1 MTSRNIVETLP
12 LAAHSSSW
20 LSDPALPWISTTNT
34 VSVCNKVHYPCE
46 PQAQP
51 PTSPLTSPP
60 RSPMSDRVP
69 PSALSSIPQ
78 ANSPITRLPVDI
90 LLYIASL
97 RFLSLSDIVRWRS
110 TASVFYHSISVP
122 NAILQVAH
130 LFQIRPRR
138 GCLDTGDQP
147 RAAAPLQDSQ
157 DDPQRLSTA
166 KDLYSNYKDQQ
177 LRDIMS
183 RLTRLL
189 LHPAFQPRLMRSSY
203 SFHHQEPSFS
213 HHHHHMHHPARY
225 GQAHHHHHPRD
236 RFKKAKR
243 IRRDWQD
250 YPVFLTGNPPDLVR
264 LAIEFGHMPF
274 VDHLLH
280 RGFRPR
286 DLLGYVSMVP
296 FLPFEADAPEK
307 DASEHMDSQEPG
319 KRKQRVDDRESFLK
333 RSSLELNQIWEC
345 MRVANQELTDACARA
360 DLDGVIR
367 VLDTTL
373 INPRPAL
380 DSTQE
385 LYTGQKVDV
394 KGKQRRLSLDGAH
407 SEQGSPA
414 TESVQPDRK
423 TAGLDQAGAGV
434 GPPSSRKAPASH
446 SRDDWSSFG
455 EPDSLRENIFQPDLA
470 NSSPPAVIHRSTIFR
485 RRQRVDSGGSQEEFR
500 PSFGL
505 QAAASVSTLDQHE
518 SEPHMPWIDGRAL
531 TSALLAICFRRDGF
545 ESEEAAAL
553 EEYRAVPIVTE
564 LLKYDCMLTA
574 QSLGQAV
581 LGVAYSRSPGSLK
594 RAHEQRSQQQ
604 HPHPMH
610 PGRISAPIVS
620 VMDLLMERIGPREWL
635 KLIKCYLQRQEF
647 DDLAIILQRCPFKGS
662 QIEAIEKEKGRDPR
676 QPHRPE
682 SRGALNQQD
691 HYRQQVRELIVREA
705 GICGVGTRLGHFTGR
720 GVAQA
725 SYNVSSTLYA
735 ASRILYTGS
744 GTRFNHSYMLPR
756 GGFRGIGGNS
766 SGHSSSMGA
775 EATADAA
782 ESFHGEEDDGQQ
794 GTPTAI
800 THHPSNFALSEQ
812 QGPPLPLAHE
822 HGGHRNMDMS
832 AEADGDG
839 QDEDDFGIEPE
850 QVDAQ
855 DTNLAFGGVGSST
868 TSSSRPGPGIAGIAI
883 QVQAPEHILK
893 TLLKMGFRFFS
904 ICDLSISD
912 ARHPLAL
919 QFRQQEKMNRQM
931 IEFSM
936 APNVEQVEHGRG
948 QNEREGKTRMRSKRQ
963 EYHHDAA
970 DLERH
975 ADAVQKFLYPAAHNP
990 TRVAVSI
997 AGLPSLIAGYNINGG
1012 GGSNHQYTGPFTTRQ
1027 RLSMVNPATPSPIT
1041 ASVTTAR
1048 QLESTT
1054 AAMPVASHS
1063 SHSSPMAC
1071 AGPPPFVLPPVQLGD
1086 SFESIAAAA
1095 ASSATRQEA
1104 PSPFNLPQYQEH
1116 WFGKSTP
1123 LPILTSIDQRASL
1136 IDGRCSLESPTEG
1149 LSPAMLAQQQMLHE
1163 TIKRRVREYLSSEYV
1178 DLMTVGI
1185 CLYQACYHRK
1195 EVLLGVLLEHR
1206 LLIAQDALTG
1216 AVQVAASVGWK
1227 RGLDLLLMQQG
1238 DLEAEIEPVVTTTSE
1253 HVHLGTSMRW
1263 DHATASQLF
1272 PGQGGAG
1279 SGPQTMQTRCGA
1291 ASAGGVEGLFSRRLR
1306 RHRSDGERLD
1316 RVSDN
1321 RPTELGVGVGG
1332 RSFEIHRRTSFDLSA
1347 SPLDS
1352 ADALDGSR
1360 PRPPHISGTL
1370 LAGPII
1376 PTPRSS
1382 SLKTKLLYLLPN
1394 LSATFSST
1402 SSADNLAGRPR
1413 RERAKH
1419 HRRQQERSQGSKHPE
1434 KIPQHTV
1441 HPPTAAPAVMMLSTS
1456 GLWSLPTVMM
1466 QRKSRNAVVALM
1478 AACTRND
1485 PGLVQWLVES
1495 FADIQVV
1502 HIMQALMI
1510 ACDLGLV
1517 RVVKALT
1524 GVPTTAR
1531 HGRSEAQG
1539 KTSNPASRM
1548 LFRTWLAFQ
1557 HQKILEHTLPPSTDA
1572 KLSAAPEGIQQGFH
1586 SFPFI
1591 FLMESSPL
1599 FRHFYQTLNTLSSC
1613 QFMTKRGGSSR
1624 SSSSAAT
1631 SSRALGSDSAL
1642 LEDKRHSSQRTQE
1655 RSSNP
1660 ALYPAQKRQSTRVRS
1675 PQETKLD
1682 IIRSM
1687 LAPVLELLGPISV
1700 RKALDRLPRDCWWPL
1715 DPDVRLVVDQ
1725 EARKAMVAILATRK
1739 RQQRE
1744 QVQKSREQ
1752 QRAQEHKWRQAQQS
1766 TGLGHDQQEQC
1777 QGKADSDAVVLD
1789 NEKGPGP
1796 APAGGAQKWHKA
1808 TAQWRRVRKWMVH
1821 KRSRRRESSMA
1832 AEDAEKGAPD
1842 SSGAPSFFRRMSL
1855 SNMAM

>member
-1 MTSRNIVETLP
+1 MTTRNTVEALP

-20 LSDPALPWISTTNT
+20 LSDPGLPWISSTNT
-34 VSVCNKVHYPCE
+34 VANIIANNVHHPCE
-46 PQAQP
+46 QKARP
-51 PTSPLTSPP
+51 PTSPP

-69 PSALSSIPQ
+69 PSAFSSIPQ
-78 ANSPITRLPVDI
+78 TNSPITRLPVDI

-97 RFLSLSDIVRWRS
+97 RFLSLSDIVRWRA
-110 TASVFYHSISVP
+110 TAPVFYHSIPVP
-122 NAILQVAH
+122 NAVMILQAAH
-130 LFQIRPRR
+130 LFQIRPRS
-138 GCLDTGDQP
+138 GCLDTGDQTK
-147 RAAAPLQDSQ
+147 AAAPLQCSQ
-157 DDPQRLSTA
+157 EDPQQPTA
-166 KDLYSNYKDQQ
+166 KDLYSKYKDQQ

-203 SFHHQEPSFS
+203 SFHHQEPSLTHHPHTHHS
-213 HHHHHMHHPARY
+213 VSYGQAPHHHHH
-225 GQAHHHHHPRD
+225 HHHLPRD

-296 FLPFEADAPEK
+296 FVPFEADGAPPEQ
-307 DASEHMDSQEPG
+307 DVSGHMDSQASPQC
-319 KRKQRVDDRESFLK
+319 KQRADDWDSFRK
-333 RSSLELNQIWEC
+333 RSLELKQIWEC

-367 VLDTTL
+367 VLDATL

-380 DSTQE
+380 DSTLE
-385 LYTGQKVDV
+385 PSSDPKVDV
-394 KGKQRRLSLDGAH
+394 KGKQRRLSLH
-407 SEQGSPA
+407 NTHKEQGTLA
-414 TESVQPDRK
+414 TDSVMSNRK
-423 TAGLDQAGAGV
+423 TDAIDLAGAGV
-434 GPPSSRKAPASH
+434 GSLAAQETPSLHYRH
-446 SRDDWSSFG
+446 YETSFG
-455 EPDSLRENIFQPDLA
+455 DPDSLTPDALQPDLTHTA
-470 NSSPPAVIHRSTIFR
+470 PPAVIHRSTIFR
-485 RRQRVDSGGSQEEFR
+485 TRQRVDSGGN
-500 PSFGL
+500 
-505 QAAASVSTLDQHE
+505 
-518 SEPHMPWIDGRAL
+518 
-531 TSALLAICFRRDGF
+531 GF
-545 ESEEAAAL
+545 ESEEAAVL
-553 EEYRAVPIVTE
+553 EECKAVPVVTE

-594 RAHEQRSQQQ
+594 RAQEQRSQRQY
-604 HPHPMH
+604 PHPLH
-610 PGRISAPIVS
+610 PGSSNAPTVS

-662 QIEAIEKEKGRDPR
+662 QIEVVQKEKDKDPR
-676 QPHRPE
+676 QPYRSE
-682 SRGALNQQD
+682 SRDALNQQD

-705 GICGVGTRLGHFTGR
+705 GICGVGTRLSHFTGR
-720 GVAQA
+720 GIGQA

-744 GTRFNHSYMLPR
+744 GTRFSHSYMLPR
-756 GGFRGIGGNS
+756 GGFRGIGGDS

-775 EATADAA
+775 ETTADAA
-782 ESFHGEEDDGQQ
+782 DSFHGEEDDGQH
-794 GTPTAI
+794 GAPTA
-800 THHPSNFALSEQ
+800 TTSRPSSLAPPGQ
-812 QGPPLPLAHE
+812 QRPQLPLAHE
-822 HGGHRNMDMS
+822 HGSYRNTDIS

-839 QDEDDFGIEPE
+839 QDEDDFNIEPE

-868 TSSSRPGPGIAGIAI
+868 TSSSRPGPGIVGIAI
-883 QVQAPEHILK
+883 QVQAPEHILRA
-893 TLLKMGFRFFS
+893 LLKMGFRFFS

-931 IEFSM
+931 IEFCM
-936 APNVEQVEHGRG
+936 APNVEQVDQGRG
-948 QNEREGKTRMRSKRQ
+948 QNERAGKTRTGSKRQ
-963 EYHHDAA
+963 EHHHDAA

-997 AGLPSLIAGYNINGG
+997 AGLPSLIASYNISG
-1012 GGSNHQYTGPFTTRQ
+1012 GGSRNHQLAGPLGTRP
-1027 RLSMVNPATPSPIT
+1027 RLSMVKPATSSPVAPI
-1041 ASVTTAR
+1041 VTTVK
-1048 QLESTT
+1048 QPESST
-1054 AAMPVASHS
+1054 AAAPVASR
-1063 SHSSPMAC
+1063 SSPSSPKAG
-1071 AGPPPFVLPPVQLGD
+1071 AGPSPFVLPPVQLGD

-1095 ASSATRQEA
+1095 ATSASREDA
-1104 PSPFNLPQYQEH
+1104 HSPLDLAQNQQP
-1116 WFGKSTP
+1116 WVGMSMP
-1123 LPILTSIDQRASL
+1123 LPIRTSIDQRASL
-1136 IDGRCSLESPTEG
+1136 VGRCSLERSTEG
-1149 LSPAMLAQQQMLHE
+1149 MSSAMLAQQQMLHE

-1195 EVLLGVLLEHR
+1195 EILLGVLLEHR

-1216 AVQVAASVGWK
+1216 AVQVAASVGWR
-1227 RGLDLLLMQQG
+1227 RGLELLSKQQG

-1253 HVHLGTSMRW
+1253 HVHLGTSMKW
-1263 DHATASQLF
+1263 DHATAPQLF
-1272 PGQGGAG
+1272 PGQDSSG
-1279 SGPQTMQTRCGA
+1279 SGPQATQNRARA
-1291 ASAGGVEGLFSRRLR
+1291 ASSGGIEGLVSRRLR
-1306 RHRSDGERLD
+1306 RHRSDGERLN

-1321 RPTELGVGVGG
+1321 RPMELGVGVGG
-1332 RSFEIHRRTSFDLSA
+1332 RSFEIPRRTSFDLSD
-1347 SPLDS
+1347 PLLDS
-1352 ADALDGSR
+1352 TGALEGFRS
-1360 PRPPHISGTL
+1360 PHISGTL
-1370 LAGPII
+1370 LAGPIT

-1394 LSATFSST
+1394 LTATFSST

-1413 RERAKH
+1413 RQRAKH
-1419 HRRQQERSQGSKHPE
+1419 IRQLQERSQGSKQSE
-1434 KIPQHTV
+1434 KAPQHTV

-1466 QRKSRNAVVALM
+1466 QRKSRTAVVALM

-1485 PGLVQWLVES
+1485 PSLVQWLVES

-1517 RVVKALT
+1517 RIVKALT
-1524 GVPTTAR
+1524 GAPTTTR

-1539 KTSNPASRM
+1539 KASHPGSRM

-1557 HQKILEHTLPPSTDA
+1557 HQKILEYTIPS
-1572 KLSAAPEGIQQGFH
+1572 SANVTSNAGPEGAQQGFH
-1586 SFPFI
+1586 TFPFI

-1613 QFMTKRGGSSR
+1613 QFMTKRRSSSR
-1624 SSSSAAT
+1624 SNSSAAT
-1631 SSRALGSDSAL
+1631 SSHALGSNSAL
-1642 LEDKRHSSQRTQE
+1642 AEDKRHGSQRTQQE
-1655 RSSNP
+1655 SSGAQQGSNP
-1660 ALYPAQKRQSTRVRS
+1660 ALYPAPKRQNTRSRS
-1675 PQETKLD
+1675 PRETKLE
-1682 IIRSM
+1682 IIRSL
-1687 LAPVLELLGPISV
+1687 LAPVLVLLGPISV

-1715 DPDVRLVVDQ
+1715 DPDVRMVVDQ
-1725 EARKAMVAILATRK
+1725 EARKAMVAILTTRK
-1739 RQQRE
+1739 RQQCE
-1744 QVQKSREQ
+1744 QAQKAREQ
-1752 QRAQEHKWRQAQQS
+1752 QRVQEHKWRQAQQS
-1766 TGLGHDQQEQC
+1766 TELGGHYPQEQC
-1777 QGKADSDAVVLD
+1777 LGKANSEVAVVLED
-1789 NEKGPGP
+1789 EKGSGSVQARG
-1796 APAGGAQKWHKA
+1796 APKWHKA
-1808 TAQWRRVRKWMVH
+1808 TTQWRRVRKWMVH
-1821 KRSRRRESSMA
+1821 KKSKRRESSTA
-1832 AEDAEKGAPD
+1832 AEDTEKGASFD
-1842 SSGAPSFFRRMSL
+1842 SPEAPSFFRRMSL
-1855 SNMAM
+1855 SNMAV

>member
-1 MTSRNIVETLP
+1 
-12 LAAHSSSW
+12 
-20 LSDPALPWISTTNT
+20 
-34 VSVCNKVHYPCE
+34 
-46 PQAQP
+46 
-51 PTSPLTSPP
+51 
-60 RSPMSDRVP
+60 MSDRVP

-78 ANSPITRLPVDI
+78 TNSPITRLPVDI

-110 TASVFYHSISVP
+110 TASVFYHSIPVP
-122 NAILQVAH
+122 NAVMILQAAH
-130 LFQIRPRR
+130 LFQIRPRS
-138 GCLDTGDQP
+138 GCLDIADQSKT
-147 RAAAPLQDSQ
+147 AAPLRHSEI
-157 DDPQRLSTA
+157 DPQRLSTA
-166 KDLYSNYKDQQ
+166 KDLYSKYKDQQ
-177 LRDIMS
+177 LRDIMT

-203 SFHHQEPSFS
+203 SFHHQEPSLS
-213 HHHHHMHHPARY
+213 HHLHHTHHPARY
-225 GQAHHHHHPRD
+225 GQVHHHHHPRD
-236 RFKKAKR
+236 QFKKAKR

-296 FLPFEADAPEK
+296 FLPFEADEA
-307 DASEHMDSQEPG
+307 MPG
-319 KRKQRVDDRESFLK
+319 QDVGDHTDDHGRGQPRQRVDGRETFLK
-333 RSSLELNQIWEC
+333 RSLELNQIWEC

-360 DLDGVIR
+360 DLDGVIK
-367 VLDTTL
+367 VLDATL

-380 DSTQE
+380 DSVPE
-385 LYTGQKVDV
+385 LCISQKMDV
-394 KGKQRRLSLDGAH
+394 KGKQRRSSSDDTHSALS
-407 SEQGSPA
+407 SRRP
-414 TESVQPDRK
+414 
-423 TAGLDQAGAGV
+423 AGLDLAGAGV
-434 GPPSSRKAPASH
+434 GLLSTREALESHPRDFGTSSGAPE
-446 SRDDWSSFG
+446 DI
-455 EPDSLRENIFQPDLA
+455 LQPDLLHTA
-470 NSSPPAVIHRSTIFR
+470 PPAVIHRSTIFR
-485 RRQRVDSGGSQEEFR
+485 ARQRVNSGGSQEESR

-505 QAAASVSTLDQHE
+505 QAAASLSNSDQHE
-518 SEPHMPWIDGRAL
+518 LELHMPWIDGRAL

-553 EEYRAVPIVTE
+553 EECKAVPIVTE

-594 RAHEQRSQQQ
+594 RAHEQRSQRPY
-604 HPHPMH
+604 PHSPH
-610 PGRISAPIVS
+610 RGPNSAPTVS

-647 DDLAIILQRCPFKGS
+647 DDLAVILQRCPFKGS
-662 QIEAIEKEKGRDPR
+662 QIEAIEKEKDRDPR
-676 QPHRPE
+676 QPHRSG
-682 SRGALNQQD
+682 SRDVLNQQD
-691 HYRQQVRELIVREA
+691 QYRQQLRELIVREA

-720 GVAQA
+720 GIGQA

-775 EATADAA
+775 ETTVDAA
-782 ESFHGEEDDGQQ
+782 DSFQGEEDGGQH
-794 GTPTAI
+794 GPSTAT
-800 THHPSNFALSEQ
+800 THHPSHLALPEQ
-812 QGPPLPLAHE
+812 QPPQLPFTHE
-822 HGGHRNMDMS
+822 HGSHRDTDMN
-832 AEADGDG
+832 ADVDGDG

-883 QVQAPEHILK
+883 QVQAPEHILRA
-893 TLLKMGFRFFS
+893 LLKMGFRFFS

-912 ARHPLAL
+912 TRHPLAL

-931 IEFSM
+931 IEFCM
-936 APNVEQVEHGRG
+936 APSVEQVDHGQG
-948 QNEREGKTRMRSKRQ
+948 QNEREGKARMGSKRHG
-963 EYHHDAA
+963 YHQDAA

-997 AGLPSLIAGYNINGG
+997 AGLPSLITNYNISGG
-1012 GGSNHQYTGPFTTRQ
+1012 GGSNLQPTGPLGTRQ
-1027 RLSMVNPATPSPIT
+1027 RLSMINPTTPSFIT
-1041 ASVTTAR
+1041 TAVPTAR
-1048 QLESTT
+1048 QSQSTMT
-1054 AAMPVASHS
+1054 AAPAASQSPHS
-1063 SHSSPMAC
+1063 SHSSPRGGT
-1071 AGPPPFVLPPVQLGD
+1071 GPSPFVLPPVQLGD

-1095 ASSATRQEA
+1095 ASTASHLETTSLFDQAQH
-1104 PSPFNLPQYQEH
+1104 QQQ
-1116 WFGKSTP
+1116 WFGKSMP
-1123 LPILTSIDQRASL
+1123 LPIRTSIDQRTSL
-1136 IDGRCSLESPTEG
+1136 IDGRCSLENPTGG
-1149 LSPAMLAQQQMLHE
+1149 LSPALLAQQQMLHE

-1216 AVQVAASVGWK
+1216 AVQVAASVGWR

-1238 DLEAEIEPVVTTTSE
+1238 DLEAEVEPVVTTTSE
-1253 HVHLGTSMRW
+1253 HVHLGTSMKW
-1263 DHATASQLF
+1263 DHATAPQIF
-1272 PGQGGAG
+1272 PGQGDLVPE
-1279 SGPQTMQTRCGA
+1279 PQATQNRA
-1291 ASAGGVEGLFSRRLR
+1291 RAFSAGGLEGLVNRRLR
-1306 RHRSDGERLD
+1306 RHRSDGERLG
-1316 RVSDN
+1316 RFSDN

-1332 RSFEIHRRTSFDLSA
+1332 RSFEIHRRTSFDLSN
-1347 SPLDS
+1347 PLLDS
-1352 ADALDGSR
+1352 TGALEDSR
-1360 PRPPHISGTL
+1360 PSHISGTL
-1370 LAGPII
+1370 LAGPIN

-1382 SLKTKLLYLLPN
+1382 SLKSKLLYLLPN

-1413 RERAKH
+1413 RQRAKH
-1419 HRRQQERSQGSKHPE
+1419 YRLQQERDQGTKHSE
-1434 KIPQHTV
+1434 KFLQPAVQA
-1441 HPPTAAPAVMMLSTS
+1441 PTAAPAIIMLSTS
-1456 GLWSLPTVMM
+1456 GLWSLPSVMM

-1502 HIMQALMI
+1502 HVMQALMI

-1517 RVVKALT
+1517 RVVKALM
-1524 GVPTTAR
+1524 GVPFSAR
-1531 HGRSEAQG
+1531 HGRSEAQE
-1539 KTSNPASRM
+1539 KISDPRSRR

-1557 HQKILEHTLPPSTDA
+1557 HQKILEHTLLQSPDS
-1572 KLSAAPEGIQQGFH
+1572 KLPVVPEGLQQGFH

-1591 FLMESSPL
+1591 FLMESSPI

-1631 SSRALGSDSAL
+1631 SSHALSSHSAL
-1642 LEDKRHSSQRTQE
+1642 AEDKKHSPLRTQE
-1655 RSSNP
+1655 SADVQQGSDAAPNP
-1660 ALYPAQKRQSTRVRS
+1660 SPKRRNTRGRS
-1675 PQETKLD
+1675 PKETKFE

-1744 QVQKSREQ
+1744 QVQRAREQ
-1752 QRAQEHKWRQAQQS
+1752 QRVQEHKWRQAQQQS
-1766 TGLGHDQQEQC
+1766 TELSHDQHELS
-1777 QGKADSDAVVLD
+1777 QGKTHSDDAVEAD
-1789 NEKGPGP
+1789 NEKGSGP
-1796 APAGGAQKWHKA
+1796 AAPAAGGSHKWRKA

-1821 KRSRRRESSMA
+1821 KKNRRRDSSAA
-1832 AEDAEKGAPD
+1832 AEDAEKGVSLD
-1842 SSGAPSFFRRMSL
+1842 SSAAPSFFRRMSL
-1855 SNMAM
+1855 SNITT